1 MIDNE
6 IVIMIPINTTLV
18 GIEMVVMEGHD
29 ENTLSPGIIVI
40 LLVWLL

>member
-40 LLVWLL
+40 LLV